1 VIFAI
6 HALDR
11 PEAGSLR
18 AETRPV
24 HLEYV
29 AGFDVAY
36 GGPLLDGEGKMCGSL
51 VILEAEDLA
60 AAEAFAAGDPY
71 AVAGLFER
79 VEIRGFLP
87 LLGMQD

>member
-1 VIFAI
+1 MIFAI

-11 PEAGSLR
+11 SDAGSLR
-18 AETRPV
+18 AETRPT
-24 HLEYV
+24 HLDYV

-36 GGPLLDGEGKMCGSL
+36 GGPLLDAEGDMCGSL

-79 VEIRGFLP
+79 VEIRGFRP
-87 LLGMQD
+87 LFGMQD